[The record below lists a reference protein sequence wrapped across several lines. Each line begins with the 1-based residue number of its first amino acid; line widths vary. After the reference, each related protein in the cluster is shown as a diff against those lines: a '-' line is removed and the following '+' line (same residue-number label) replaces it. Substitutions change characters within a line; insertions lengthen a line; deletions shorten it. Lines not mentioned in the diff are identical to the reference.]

1 MKRIKLGEILISS
14 MRLVIVSVELID
26 KTSEWLDGSRR
37 QACLKRGGRMALVS
51 GRWRTEE
58 DFDIHNN

>member
-14 MRLVIVSVELID
+14 ERLVIVSVELID
-26 KTSEWLDGSRR
+26 KISEWLGGSRR
-37 QACLKRGGRMALVS
+37 QACPKRGRMALVS